1 MYFYDGAAFTGPGS
15 FETVARYANGDA
27 MAIIQDRVG
36 LIGCHPE
43 ADQHWYNYY
52 SWMRRQWHGGQ
63 HHLLLKFVDQLMQQ

>member
-1 MYFYDGAAFTGPGS
+1 MYFYDGCAFVGNN

-43 ADQHWYNYY
+43 ADQHWYNCY
-52 SWMRRQWHGGQ
+52 SWMRRHWRSGQ
-63 HHLLLKFVDQLMQQ
+63 HHLLLKFVDQLMQR